1 MTARSD
7 AWFKAH
13 PTAADTLQVIEV
25 ADGSLTDDLA
35 TTLRLDQQA
44 GFANDSVVSVS
55 EPMAFFLLQG
65 PGVSSL
71 PAGLRQAV
79 DAPWRSH
86 KPRSNG

>member
-1 MTARSD
+1 VTARSD

-13 PTAADTLQVIEV
+13 PAAADTLLVIEE

-71 PAGLRQAV
+71 PAGWRQAV
-79 DAPWRSH
+79 QAPWQSR
-86 KPRSNG
+86 KLWSNS